1 MINNWSLKKTDI
13 EWLPVIPNNWVI
25 KRCKYLFKLIT
36 EQAPENNYEELLS
49 VYTDIGVKPRKDLEQ
64 RGNRAT
70 TTDNYW
76 LVKKNDIIINKL
88 LAWMGAIGVSEYEGV
103 TSPAYDILRPND
115 GVNPH
120 FYSYLLRNTI
130 IHTELKKYSRGIME
144 MRLRL
149 YFDELGKVKLP
160 FPPLDVQNKIVRFL
174 NEKLFDIDR
183 YVSSKQKQIDLL
195 NEQKSAFINQVV
207 TKGLDS
213 NVKMKDSGIEWIG
226 EIPSNWIVKP
236 LKYYVHMN
244 IETLPESTDPDY
256 EFEYLDIGNVQ
267 TGKIVGDIEK
277 HKFQNAPSRARR
289 IVENGNTII
298 STVRTYLKA
307 VLYIKNEFSKYIVST
322 GFAVLKPKK
331 EVIPYF
337 LYLAVQNHPFINMV
351 TAKSVGASYPAINPT
366 TLGSLKLVVPK
377 DVDEQNKIVEFISAQ
392 IKKIDQNINSIENQ
406 IKLISEY
413 KHSLI
418 AEAVTGKLKIT

>member
-1 MINNWSLKKTDI
+1 
-13 EWLPVIPNNWVI
+13 
-25 KRCKYLFKLIT
+25 
-36 EQAPENNYEELLS
+36 
-49 VYTDIGVKPRKDLEQ
+49 
-64 RGNRAT
+64 
-70 TTDNYW
+70 
-76 LVKKNDIIINKL
+76 
-88 LAWMGAIGVSEYEGV
+88 MGAIGVSEYEGV